1 MTLEVYIH
9 YIRRLCRASPR
20 ACRQPK
26 MRRRPTSIPLLALLL
41 PATQV
46 RGLAGAPRRP
56 PGGGGGGGGGGRRR
70 TAVRPSSGR
79 YGGGGGYSPRNDGY
93 ARDGYSRDAR
103 DGGWGEDAPPRPA
116 VYDSELGGE
125 FVYGVSPVL
134 AAMRRERRAMHRL
147 LLQESMDMGK
157 RKDAAAID
165 QAVELA
171 DRLDLPVVRT
181 DKGTLNGLTANRP
194 HQGIVLHASALEFEA
209 LDAPPAISAPGA
221 LPRVWLA
228 LDEVTDPQNFG
239 ALLRSAFFLGVEI
252 VVSAK
257 NSAPLSGVVSK
268 ASAGAMELAEV
279 HAVRN
284 LPRFLEEA
292 AEDGWQVVG
301 AALEGSVTPAEVA
314 VDRDTILVLGS
325 EGHGLRT
332 NVRPRNYCAQ
342 FSANKFLRA
351 IFRRRARPLQVLR
364 ACTSLVRVPSAAASD
379 DPDAALVDSLNVSV
393 AGGVLLYALLAQRK
407 LDV

>member
-1 MTLEVYIH
+1 M
-9 YIRRLCRASPR
+9 
-20 ACRQPK
+20 
-26 MRRRPTSIPLLALLL
+26 
-41 PATQV
+41 
-46 RGLAGAPRRP
+46 
-56 PGGGGGGGGGGRRR
+56 
-70 TAVRPSSGR
+70 
-79 YGGGGGYSPRNDGY
+79 
-93 ARDGYSRDAR
+93 
-103 DGGWGEDAPPRPA
+103 
-116 VYDSELGGE
+116 
-125 FVYGVSPVL
+125 
-134 AAMRRERRAMHRL
+134 
-147 LLQESMDMGK
+147 
-157 RKDAAAID
+157 
-165 QAVELA
+165 
-171 DRLDLPVVRT
+171 
-181 DKGTLNGLTANRP
+181 
-194 HQGIVLHASALEFEA
+194 
-209 LDAPPAISAPGA
+209 
-221 LPRVWLA
+221 
-228 LDEVTDPQNFG
+228 TDPQNFG